1 MTMLLHDK
9 EIAMEAREEGREE
22 GRNEL
27 VQNMLLENMN
37 ISFIVKISKLPEEAV
52 REIKDKL
59 IKEGKLREA
68 DQ

>member
-1 MTMLLHDK
+1 MLLHDK
-9 EIAMEAREEGREE
+9 EIAMEAREEEREE

-37 ISFIVKISKLPEEAV
+37 ISFIVKISKLPEETV

-59 IKEGKLREA
+59 IKEGKLKESNRN
-68 DQ
+68 

>member
-9 EIAMEAREEGREE
+9 EIAMEAREE

-37 ISFIVKISKLPEEAV
+37 ISFIVKISKLPEETV
-52 REIKDKL
+52 REIKGKL
-59 IKEGKLREA
+59 VKEGKCYGKNNINR
-68 DQ
+68 